1 MSEAPLP
8 NNEAAR
14 SPTGEITDVRDL
26 APSTTTQTSSEQTK
40 PEGSTTSEISQTKPP
55 TDAEGGSKQP
65 DPKAPDA
72 PKAPDTYAAF
82 TAPENYT
89 IDAKLLEQATPLFKE
104 LGLTQDQAQK
114 LVDIQVARELALAK
128 APQDAYAATRADW
141 QAKVKADAEISAYSK
156 DGKTGTDAVK
166 IDIGKAINTLPADL
180 QASFREAMDITGAGD
195 HPAFVKAMWKFAQAI
210 GEGKPVSGA
219 GPSPAGQTAPGAKP
233 PSAAQAMYPNLK

>member
-8 NNEAAR
+8 NDAAAR

-26 APSTTTQTSSEQTK
+26 PTPTPTPTPTPPSDGT
-40 PEGSTTSEISQTKPP
+40 PEPKPP

-65 DPKAPDA
+65 DPKAPD
-72 PKAPDTYAAF
+72 PKAVPETYTF

-89 IDAKLLEQATPLFKE
+89 IDPKLLETVTPIFKE
-104 LGLTQDQAQK
+104 LGLTNEQGQK
-114 LVDIQVARELALAK
+114 LVDIQIQRELANAK

-141 QAKVKADAEISAYSK
+141 QSKVKADPEISAYAK

-166 IDIGKAINTLPADL
+166 IDIGKAINTLPTDL

-219 GPSPAGQTAPGAKP
+219 GPSPAGQVAPGARP